1 MDKELEKWYENQFE
15 LFNMQGW
22 KDLMVQV
29 QEEMIPTYTLENISN
44 LEDLFKRKGELTI
57 LQWLVGWEDSVNA
70 SWRDN
75 NGETDLS

>member
-22 KDLMVQV
+22 KDLMVQI